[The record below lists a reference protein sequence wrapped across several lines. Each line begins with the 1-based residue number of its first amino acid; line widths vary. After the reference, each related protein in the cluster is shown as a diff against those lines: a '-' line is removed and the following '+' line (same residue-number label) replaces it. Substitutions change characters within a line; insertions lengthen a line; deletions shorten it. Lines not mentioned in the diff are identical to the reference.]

1 MRGSANILGHVE
13 TDARLL
19 TRAAWHARASV
30 VVYVWFAA
38 AIIVVLLRDHIADA
52 AWLSTHLL
60 LLGAVTN
67 AIFIWSWHFTAAILR
82 VPTSPDRA
90 EEILRLAVLNAGV
103 GGIIIGGL
111 AESPFIVIIAAGFVA
126 TAVVLLAR
134 AVLVALRHA
143 LPSPYAFTAQA
154 YVVATSLLLCG
165 IVLGVVMETVP
176 MSDALHA
183 RLMLAHVACNVLGW
197 VGITILG
204 TIVTL
209 WPTMLRTRI
218 APNAARLARRVLPV
232 LAGSTI
238 IAAIALAL
246 RVADVAAI
254 ALLVYAGAFV
264 ITGVPI
270 ATVMRAKRPTT
281 FATQSAL
288 AGLLWLA
295 GTVVL
300 VAIAL
305 LRWGID
311 TVAAHGAGLVIAGAA
326 GVLQV
331 LIGCMAYLLPA
342 MAGGGP
348 AIVRLRNDRADRG
361 ALARLTLANVGV
373 ALVIAAPDGGRTPG
387 VLVALAG
394 LASSAI
400 IVATTLRTPS
410 AAQVAAAEARRGE

>member
-1 MRGSANILGHVE
+1 MESDGSIE
-13 TDARLL
+13 SEARIL
-19 TRAAWHARASV
+19 TRAAWHTRVSSV
-30 VVYVWFAA
+30 VYAWFASA
-38 AIIVVLLRDHIADA
+38 LIVALFRDRIADA

-82 VPTSPDRA
+82 VPTTPDRA

-111 AESPFIVIIAAGFVA
+111 AESPFIVVIAALFVA
-126 TAVVLLAR
+126 SAVVMLSR
-134 AVLVALRHA
+134 AVLAALRRA
-143 LPSPYAFTAQA
+143 LPSPYAFTAES
-154 YVVATSLLLCG
+154 YVVATALLLCG
-165 IVLGVVMETVP
+165 ITLGAVMEAVP
-176 MSDALHA
+176 MSDELHG
-183 RLMLAHVACNVLGW
+183 RLMLAHVACNLLGW

-232 LAGSTI
+232 LAGSTV
-238 IAAIALAL
+238 IAALAL
-246 RVADVAAI
+246 AFRVADVAAL
-254 ALLVYAGAFV
+254 ALLTYAGAFLV
-264 ITGVPI
+264 TGVPI
-270 ATVMRAKRPTT
+270 VTVMRAKRPTT

-300 VAIAL
+300 VAVAL

-311 TVAAHGAGLVIAGAA
+311 SVATHGAGLIVAGAT

-348 AIVRLRNDRADRG
+348 AVVRLRNDRADRG

-373 ALVIAAPDGGRTPG
+373 GLVIAAPDGGRTPG

-394 LASSAI
+394 FAWSAVV
-400 IVATTLRTPS
+400 VATTLRTPT
-410 AAQVAAAEARRGE
+410 AAQVVAAEARREA